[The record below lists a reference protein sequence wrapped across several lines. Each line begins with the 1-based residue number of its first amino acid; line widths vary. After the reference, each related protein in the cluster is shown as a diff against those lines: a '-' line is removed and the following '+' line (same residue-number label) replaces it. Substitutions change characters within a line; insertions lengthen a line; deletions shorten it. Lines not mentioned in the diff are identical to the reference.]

1 MEEQKKGGRGGGRC
15 LSWRVV
21 GVPDSAD
28 GNLMVLSC
36 LCWISATCPTRVFL
50 PLFSTLLFAPGGCIS
65 QALLPSGFSWAW
77 LIASP
82 GGMGRGREQWVQG
95 VYFPNSLCKK
105 AMLSWLCFF
114 TKGDCSWQDSY
125 STQLPPFQ
133 FLVISPSYWAKASW
147 ILILGSF
154 TFYRHLYLKK
164 KKNPLLIFL
173 TWVPHPRPV
182 GTRFL
187 CTRPPP
193 PPVFPTNRQLNLK
206 LDQIQ
211 AKHFSKNTSWMLLNT
226 LHCITSEGMVMSTNY
241 KDLHQFFTKWFS
253 AVIASLSLAIIRSKK
268 MMLFYHPFFMH

>member
-65 QALLPSGFSWAW
+65 QALLPSSFSWAW

-114 TKGDCSWQDSY
+114 TKGDCSSQDSY

-164 KKNPLLIFL
+164 KKKPSSHFSNLSASS
-173 TWVPHPRPV
+173 TSCWDPV
-182 GTRFL
+182 SL
-187 CTRPPP
+187 YPPP
-193 PPVFPTNRQLNLK
+193 STPSISNKPAVK
-206 LDQIQ
+206 
-211 AKHFSKNTSWMLLNT
+211 
-226 LHCITSEGMVMSTNY
+226 SEAWS
-241 KDLHQFFTKWFS
+241 DS
-253 AVIASLSLAIIRSKK
+253 S
-268 MMLFYHPFFMH
+268 